1 MYSYSFVSIIP
12 SAYHQ
17 IWTDRIRFQLSP
29 HRPMYD
35 SVAVSWL
42 KGTRRAASIRWYFC
56 KTIGAEIVSWQINR
70 AMMRSQ
76 YGCRRDQSVCG
87 PGKKREE
94 RIRVVPSWPVTSSHS
109 AERNDWL
116 GQGNF
121 FSTEMENVWIW
132 LLKEY
137 GFWRALRM
145 VCKLISVDLKETQ
158 VIKNYRKF
166 LRKVLASKHFRERWQ
181 VFCERMLTHI
191 DSDLKSVREGVERA
205 IA

>member
-109 AERNDWL
+109 AEGNDWL

-121 FSTEMENVWIW
+121 FFHWNGECMNLTSEGIW
-132 LLKEY
+132 LLTSSSN
-137 GFWRALRM
+137 GLQTDFGR
-145 VCKLISVDLKETQ
+145 LK
-158 VIKNYRKF
+158 R
-166 LRKVLASKHFRERWQ
+166 
-181 VFCERMLTHI
+181 
-191 DSDLKSVREGVERA
+191 DSSY
-205 IA
+205 